1 MKNVLF
7 NILSKLCLIQFKLSE
22 LRFKEKII
30 KNFTEM
36 SLFVLKFVK
45 HIMIAGVHVKL
56 NVQLLSKHFQLNSY
70 KVSNLNLTFWEDI
83 NLIISIFQEISFIA
97 QIFVPL
103 KSAVLDVFS
112 NVSPL
117 VFKSW

>member
-30 KNFTEM
+30 KNCPEM

-70 KVSNLNLTFWEDI
+70 KVGN
-83 NLIISIFQEISFIA
+83 
-97 QIFVPL
+97 L
-103 KSAVLDVFS
+103 KSYNFGKHKSDNFYFS
-112 NVSPL
+112 RHKFHRSNIFPTEKRPAGS
-117 VFKSW
+117 F